1 MRTITV
7 EPYDPKWAEEFEKIK
22 GEILP
27 AISDSIISFEHVG
40 STSVIGL
47 WAKPVIDIDIIIDDG
62 MLPVVMEKL
71 AAMDYDHRGD
81 LGITGREA
89 FGYSEEE
96 KAHLMKHHLYVCNK
110 NNPELMQHLALR
122 DYLRKNPEYREK
134 YSRIKIE
141 MAGKY
146 PHDIDSYIKG
156 KEPVIMEIL
165 KLCGIKPWKEQEMS
179 H

>member
-40 STSVIGL
+40 STSVVGL

-62 MLPVVMEKL
+62 MLPVVIEKL
-71 AAMDYDHRGD
+71 AAMGYDHRGD

-89 FGYSEEE
+89 FGYNDED

-110 NNPELMQHLALR
+110 NNPELRQHLVFRNFLG
-122 DYLRKNPEYREK
+122 KNPEYCEK

-141 MAGKY
+141 MARKY
-146 PHDIDSYIKG
+146 PHDIDSYING

-165 KLCGIKPWKEQEMS
+165 KLCGIKPWKGQEDD
-179 H
+179 